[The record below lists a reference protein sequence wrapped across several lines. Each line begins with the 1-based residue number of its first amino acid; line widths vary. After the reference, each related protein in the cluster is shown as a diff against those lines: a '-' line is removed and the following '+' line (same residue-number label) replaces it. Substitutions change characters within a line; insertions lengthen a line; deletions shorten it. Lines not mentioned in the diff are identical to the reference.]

1 MFARFGYLAGQSIDL
16 QPQNSEHPYDV
27 TSTLAVGQELG
38 LIFSQNQTWWH
49 GAQDFEKYMEEHAS
63 KYKHYLEAQ

>member
-38 LIFSQNQTWWH
+38 LIFSQNQTW
-49 GAQDFEKYMEEHAS
+49 
-63 KYKHYLEAQ
+63 